1 MMEGGQ
7 DTRDWE
13 TQDGKSDRKV
23 TESQDTDWVVEKKKK
38 KGNDS
43 VKEVHTSERAK
54 VTLLH
59 GEK

>member
-38 KGNDS
+38 GNDS

>member
-23 TESQDTDWVVEKKKK
+23 TESQDTDWVVEKKKE
-38 KGNDS
+38 GNNS
-43 VKEVHTSERAK
+43 VKDVHTSERAK

>member
-38 KGNDS
+38 GNNS

>member
-23 TESQDTDWVVEKKKK
+23 TESQDTDWVVEEK
-38 KGNDS
+38 KGNNS
-43 VKEVHTSERAK
+43 VKEVHTSERTK

>member
-1 MMEGGQ
+1 MEGGQ

-38 KGNDS
+38 GNDS

>member
-23 TESQDTDWVVEKKKK
+23 TESQDTDWVVEEK
-38 KGNDS
+38 KGNNS

>member
-23 TESQDTDWVVEKKKK
+23 TESQDTDWVVEKKKR
-38 KGNDS
+38 GNDS

>member
-23 TESQDTDWVVEKKKK
+23 TESQDTDWVVEEKK

>member
-23 TESQDTDWVVEKKKK
+23 TESQDIDWVVEKKK
-38 KGNDS
+38 GNNS
-43 VKEVHTSERAK
+43 VKDVHTSERAK
-54 VTLLH
+54 VSLLH

>member
-23 TESQDTDWVVEKKKK
+23 TESQDTDWVVEKKK
-38 KGNDS
+38 GNNS

>member
-23 TESQDTDWVVEKKKK
+23 TESQDTDWVLEKKKK
-38 KGNDS
+38 EMT
-43 VKEVHTSERAK
+43 V
-54 VTLLH
+54 
-59 GEK
+59 

>member
-23 TESQDTDWVVEKKKK
+23 TESRQDTDWVVEKKKK
-38 KGNDS
+38 EMT
-43 VKEVHTSERAK
+43 V
-54 VTLLH
+54 
-59 GEK
+59 